1 LTTLFLGFVV
11 ATLGWNEIT
20 KTKILAMVVKIVVR
34 KEEGFTLIELIVT
47 LAILGI
53 VIGVYSSLYYSGYK
67 SFSSTQNSV
76 DVEQN
81 VRFAMNYIV
90 SLLEKGPSEVEII
103 DNGCGLSIKKVL
115 TDRGYR
121 DYTITLEKPILYT
134 RIKESDTDSRG
145 SKLQLAVNIYDFK
158 VTKKPNSNMINIQI
172 IGQSDDKGSNRFSLS
187 TDVFLRKSGINVQ

>member
-1 LTTLFLGFVV
+1 
-11 ATLGWNEIT
+11 
-20 KTKILAMVVKIVVR
+20 MVVR

-90 SLLEKGPSEVEII
+90 SLLEKGPSKVEII
-103 DNGCGLSIKKVL
+103 NNGCGLSIKKVL

-121 DYTITLEKPILYT
+121 DYTITLENLILYT
-134 RIKESDTDSRG
+134 HIKESDTDSRG

-158 VTKKPNSNMINIQI
+158 VTKKPNNMINIEI
-172 IGQSDDKGSNRFSLS
+172 IGQSDGKGSNRFSLS